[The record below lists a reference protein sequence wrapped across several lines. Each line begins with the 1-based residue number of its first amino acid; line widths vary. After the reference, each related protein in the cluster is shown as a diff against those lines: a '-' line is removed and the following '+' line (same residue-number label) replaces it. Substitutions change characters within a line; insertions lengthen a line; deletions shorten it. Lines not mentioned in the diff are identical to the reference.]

1 MGNTASQ
8 QTNDVLDSDTIRRNI
23 MQVFREKNT
32 GNNYTDFETI
42 GWNND
47 QYEGLFVGGGTQTR
61 NRYDQF
67 NPDSLVNDLIE
78 QNKRSQQSADKI
90 PAQNAQVGGN
100 EYYEYKEI
108 SEDVL
113 SMLKK
118 HIVAQTGG
126 AVGNT
131 CGEGNANSG
140 GCGCDGKSNPIVKQ
154 MGGLRNSNLISATS
168 ANTIDYSV
176 FANKNKQYGGGDDEN
191 EEDDEDD
198 EDDDDDDEDDEDD
211 EDDSEDTEEE
221 KAKKIKNKN
230 NKDSEDSEDSDKPK
244 VNRTHSS
251 KLAKLTSRTRAIAD
265 SSNDGISSDYS
276 SEGISRVLQ
285 PFYSSDSDHFNVSRR
300 RNRY

>member
-67 NPDSLVNDLIE
+67 NPESLVNDLIE
-78 QNKRSQQSADKI
+78 QNKRTQQSANKI

-100 EYYEYKEI
+100 EYSEYKEI

-113 SMLKK
+113 SMLKR

-131 CGEGNANSG
+131 CGDGNANSG
-140 GCGCDGKSNPIVKQ
+140 GCGCDGKSNPIAKQ
-154 MGGLRNSNLISATS
+154 MGGSRNSNLISATS

-176 FANKNKQYGGGDDEN
+176 FANKNKQYGGGDDDAN
-191 EEDDEDD
+191 EDDDEDD
-198 EDDDDDDEDDEDD
+198 EDDDEDEDDED

-221 KAKKIKNKN
+221 KAKKLKNKN
-230 NKDSEDSEDSDKPK
+230 NKDSEDSDEPK
-244 VNRTHSS
+244 VSRMNPAS
-251 KLAKLTSRTRAIAD
+251 KIAKLTSRTRAITD